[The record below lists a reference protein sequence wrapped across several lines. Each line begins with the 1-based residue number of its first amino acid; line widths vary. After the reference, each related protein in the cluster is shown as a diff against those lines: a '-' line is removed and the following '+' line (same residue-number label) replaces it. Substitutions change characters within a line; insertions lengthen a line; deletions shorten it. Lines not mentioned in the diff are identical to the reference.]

1 MSCRKDASRVD
12 AEHVLDDWDKFLHIL
27 QVSLLSIASVGGS
40 DTVIRVRLPTGRNAD
55 TLHVDCNSKRI
66 SVWVVEPG
74 LLFNSLGLCVVAME
88 RENDR

>member
-27 QVSLLSIASVGGS
+27 QVSLLSIACVSGS
-40 DTVIRVRLPTGRNAD
+40 NTVIWVRLPACRNTN
-55 TLHVDCNSKRI
+55 TLHVDGNSKRI
-66 SVWVVEPG
+66 GVWVVKPG
-74 LLFNSLGLCVVAME
+74 LLFNSLGLCIVSME